1 MGMDHIAIM
10 SLVPVFEAG
19 LRNLQTSILGMSTQ
33 NVKSEEFKEGLKSL
47 VLKWGRRRTQEYIW
61 HPGKFYNSAVEID
74 FLTHICPQT
83 DVINAF
89 RLFFSRVLYKST
101 EQRVSNTSQALPEL
115 NRHVIVH
122 MLENNFNN
130 PANFSRIFL
139 ALTHITF
146 IESLSNQA
154 VPFFWSGYSDDSEVK
169 ALSTYI
175 RTISRDVGEFR
186 RNLLNCTGICKYGN
200 SI

>member
-1 MGMDHIAIM
+1 M
-10 SLVPVFEAG
+10 SNSLNACSVLIVRTWVRFRILNYAAVFFCMHC
-19 LRNLQTSILGMSTQ
+19 LC
-33 NVKSEEFKEGLKSL
+33 F
-47 VLKWGRRRTQEYIW
+47 
-61 HPGKFYNSAVEID
+61 D
-74 FLTHICPQT
+74 
-83 DVINAF
+83 
-89 RLFFSRVLYKST
+89 RVLYKST
-101 EQRVSNTSQALPEL
+101 EQSVSITGQSLPEL

-154 VPFFWSGYSDDSEVK
+154 VPFLWSGYIDDSEVK